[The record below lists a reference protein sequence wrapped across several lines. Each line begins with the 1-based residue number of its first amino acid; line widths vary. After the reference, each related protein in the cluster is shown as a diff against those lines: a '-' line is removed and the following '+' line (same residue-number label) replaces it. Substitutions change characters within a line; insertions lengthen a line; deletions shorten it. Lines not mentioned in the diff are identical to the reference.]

1 MVAQVRG
8 AKFELVNMENA
19 DDRIVVR
26 YRPCDIKDSRIAGEA
41 LIGVAGWAGF
51 RSDTEYVRALP
62 ELRRRIFPKD

>member
-19 DDRIVVR
+19 DNRIVVR
-26 YRPCDIKDSRIAGEA
+26 YRPQDIKDSQIACVA
-41 LIGVAGWAGF
+41 LIDVAGWAGF

-62 ELRRRIFPKD
+62 KKRHQIFPKE